1 MASTARTEFPP
12 RDSVGMLEKI
22 GYGSG
27 DMACNFIYQTI
38 IMYLTFFYT
47 DVFGISAKAVGIMF
61 FVSRFWDAITDPVI
75 GAIIDKHHFKDGKYR
90 PYIKYGAIPFFVSAV
105 LCFTTP
111 GFNDTGKIIYAY
123 VTYILLTMVYTAI
136 NIPYGAL
143 TAAMTRRQ
151 DETASIT
158 SVRMFMA
165 NSGGVIIAFFLP
177 FLAGKFG
184 GKLGPQHGYQMTMV
198 VMGLIGA
205 SLLYFCYKTTKE
217 RVVPVSEEPIK
228 VKDMFHQFKLNTPL
242 ILLCVM
248 FAINFSTFSIA
259 GGVGTYYIQYNLGRP
274 DLLKYFN
281 LAGTV
286 PAILLFP
293 FVPAMVRAVGKKPF
307 MYAGILL
314 NMVFPL
320 GYLIIPPTAVWAA
333 FVCKVVAAVGGITG
347 GYAWALVPEAIT
359 YGEHKTGHR
368 MGGVAYAVIG
378 FFFKFGL
385 AVGGMLLGFM
395 LNLFDYV
402 PNQVQSARS
411 MQGILIMVS
420 VVPAVLMFTTLI
432 IMKFYP
438 LDDKRYAELV
448 QAVEER
454 AAAKAA

>member
-1 MASTARTEFPP
+1 MTANTQTLPP
-12 RDSVGMLEKI
+12 RQDNIGMLEKI
-22 GYGSG
+22 GYASG

-47 DVFGISAKAVGIMF
+47 DIFGISAKAVGIMF

-75 GAIIDKHHFKDGKYR
+75 GAFIDKHHFKDGKYR
-90 PYIKYGAIPFFVSAV
+90 PYMRYGAIPFLVTAV

-111 GFNDTGKIIYAY
+111 GFNDVGKIIYAY
-123 VTYILLTMVYTAI
+123 VTYILLTMVYTTI

-165 NSGGVIIAFFLP
+165 NAGGVIIAFFLP
-177 FLAGKFG
+177 FLAGLFGAKF
-184 GKLGPQHGYQMTMV
+184 GPQHGYQMTMV
-198 VMGLIGA
+198 VMGIIGA
-205 SLLYFCYKTTKE
+205 SLLLFCYKSTKE

-228 VKDMFHQFKLNTPL
+228 VKDMISQFKLNTPL

-248 FAINFSTFSIA
+248 FAVNFSTFSIA

-281 LAGTV
+281 LAGTI
-286 PAILLFP
+286 PAIILFP

-307 MYAGILL
+307 MYGGILL
-314 NMVFPL
+314 NMVFTL
-320 GYLIIPPTAVWAA
+320 AYLIIPPGAVWAA
-333 FVCKVVAAVGGITG
+333 FVCKIVAAVGGITG

-359 YGEHKTGHR
+359 YGEYKTGHR
-368 MGGVAYAVIG
+368 MGGVAYAAIG

-395 LNLFDYV
+395 LDLFKYV
-402 PNQVQSARS
+402 PNQVQSAESLR
-411 MQGILIMVS
+411 GILIMVS
-420 VVPAVLMFTTLI
+420 IVPAILMFITLV

-448 QAVEER
+448 HAVEER
-454 AAAKAA
+454 AAAQA